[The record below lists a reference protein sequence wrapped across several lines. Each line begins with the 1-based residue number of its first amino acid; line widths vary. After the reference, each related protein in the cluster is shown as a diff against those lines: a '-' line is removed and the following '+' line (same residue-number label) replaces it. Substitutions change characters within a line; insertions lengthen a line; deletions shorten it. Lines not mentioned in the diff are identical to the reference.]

1 MERIITKDAFA
12 KICGT
17 SRPTL
22 NKWIKADKDG
32 IAAYVTSK
40 GIDASIFEVD
50 PWSRF
55 NVTDPSR
62 SGSDASEDD
71 HSTMIE
77 QLRAERDQLAAQVD
91 DLRGQILTLE
101 NQLAAKDEHIQDLRN
116 TVGHFAQI
124 ADQAQRL
131 QMQQLKALPSGRQ
144 HRTFGEA
151 FKDFFG
157 IKRKAE
163 EESDQM

>member
-12 KICGT
+12 KLCGT

-22 NKWIKADKDG
+22 NKWIKSDKDG
-32 IAAYVTSK
+32 IAAFVSSK

-50 PWSRF
+50 PWRRF
-55 NVTDPSR
+55 KEAAPDR
-62 SGSDASEDD
+62 SGSDAASEE
-71 HSTMIE
+71 IE
-77 QLRAERDQLAAQVD
+77 QLRAERDQLAAQVE

-116 TVGHFAQI
+116 TVAQFAQI

-131 QMQQLKALPSGRQ
+131 QMQQLKALPAGRQ

-151 FKDFFG
+151 VKDFFG
-157 IKRKAE
+157 IKRKTD
-163 EESDQM
+163 EESDQ

>member
-12 KICGT
+12 KLCGT

-32 IAAYVTSK
+32 IAAYVSSK

-50 PWSRF
+50 PWSSF
-55 NVTDPSR
+55 KEAAPDR
-62 SGSDASEDD
+62 SASDAASE
-71 HSTMIE
+71 E
-77 QLRAERDQLAAQVD
+77 VERLRAERDQLAARVD

-116 TVGHFAQI
+116 TVGQFAQI

-151 FKDFFG
+151 IKDLFG
-157 IKRKAE
+157 SKRKAE